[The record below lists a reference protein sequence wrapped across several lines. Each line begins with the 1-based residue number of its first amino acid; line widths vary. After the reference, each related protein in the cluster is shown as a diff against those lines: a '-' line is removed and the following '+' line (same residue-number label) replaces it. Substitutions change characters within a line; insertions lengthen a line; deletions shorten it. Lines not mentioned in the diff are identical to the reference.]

1 MYVKNDPYLP
11 HETEVVERI
20 QETPTI
26 FTLRLRFTN
35 SQLQKKYSFQPGQF
49 NMLYLYGV
57 GEVAISIVSDPEN
70 DELYDH
76 AIRIVGRVTKG
87 LATLKQGDRLGVR
100 GPFGHGWPLQKA
112 QQKDVI
118 IITGGLGCAPVVSAI
133 NYIMQ
138 RRGQYNR
145 LVIMQSVK
153 HSDDLIFRE
162 RYQQWQQVP
171 NTEVYLAADK
181 ASKDWPW
188 QLGRVTDSIQD
199 LPLNPINTVAM
210 LCGPEIMM
218 QVAAQELIKKQL
230 IEENIYLSME
240 RNMACAIGHCGHCQF
255 GGLFICKNGPVLAY
269 SALKELLG
277 KPGF

>member
-1 MYVKNDPYLP
+1 MSVPNDRYLP
-11 HETEVVERI
+11 YETEIVERI

-26 FTLRLRFTN
+26 FTLRLRFTDP
-35 SQLQKKYSFQPGQF
+35 QLQKNYSFQPGQF

-70 DELYDH
+70 NTLYDH
-76 AIRIVGRVTKG
+76 AIRMVGRVTKG
-87 LATLKQGDRLGVR
+87 LAKLKQGDYLGVR
-100 GPFGHGWPLQKA
+100 GPFGRGWPLQKT

-138 RRGQYNR
+138 RRAQYNR
-145 LVIMQSVK
+145 LIIMQSVK
-153 HSDDLIFRE
+153 HSDDLIFRK
-162 RYQQWQQVP
+162 RYEQWQQVP

-181 ASKDWPW
+181 ASKGWPW
-188 QLGRVTDSIQD
+188 QLGRVTDMIQALQFD
-199 LPLNPINTVAM
+199 AENTLAM

-218 QVAAQELIKKQL
+218 QVAAQELIKKQFA
-230 IEENIYLSME
+230 EDHIYLGME
-240 RNMACAIGHCGHCQF
+240 RNMECAIGHCGHCQF

-277 KPGF
+277 TAGF

>member
-1 MYVKNDPYLP
+1 MYAKRDAYLP
-11 HETEVVERI
+11 YEAEIIERI
-20 QETPTI
+20 QEAPTI
-26 FTLRLRFTN
+26 FTLRLRFSN
-35 SQLQKKYSFQPGQF
+35 PQLQKKYSFQPGQF

-87 LATLKQGDRLGVR
+87 LAKLKSGDRLGVR
-100 GPFGHGWPLQKA
+100 GPFGYGWPMQKA
-112 QQKDVI
+112 KQKNVI

-138 RRGQYNR
+138 RRAAYKR
-145 LVIMQSVK
+145 VIIMQSVK
-153 HSDDLIFRE
+153 HSDDLIFRN
-162 RYQQWQQVP
+162 RYEQWQQMP

-181 ASKDWPW
+181 ASKNWPW
-188 QLGRVTDSIQD
+188 QLGRVTDMIQHVQ
-199 LPLNPINTVAM
+199 LNAENTIAM

-218 QVAAQELIKKQL
+218 QVAAQELLKKH
-230 IEENIYLSME
+230 IAEKNIYLSME

-269 SALKELLG
+269 SALKKLLG
-277 KPGF
+277 KAGF